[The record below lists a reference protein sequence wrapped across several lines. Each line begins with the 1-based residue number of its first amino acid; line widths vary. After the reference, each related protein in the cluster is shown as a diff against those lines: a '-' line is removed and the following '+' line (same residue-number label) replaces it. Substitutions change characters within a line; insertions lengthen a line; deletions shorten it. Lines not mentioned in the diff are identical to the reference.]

1 MILNKEDYCC
11 PFCKFGFD
19 CIEIIDT
26 SIEVHKDEPIDLYR
40 RNICNNTNCIANFC
54 EIYTLKNNTLLGFH
68 CEFDDI
74 EIRKFINLEFLFV
87 CNIDE
92 GNYHPGSF
100 VDYFTPAVAKALGNF
115 SKIEIKSW
123 EDMCLKLKKVLMLQ

>member
-11 PFCKFGFD
+11 PFCKFSFD
-19 CIEIIDT
+19 LIETIDT
-26 SIEVHKDEPIDLYR
+26 SIEIHKGEPIDLYN

-54 EIYTLKNNTLLGFH
+54 EIYTLKDDTLLGFH
-68 CEFDDI
+68 CEFDNL
-74 EIRKFINLEFLFV
+74 EIRKFINSEFLFV
-87 CNIDE
+87 SYFNE
-92 GNYHPGSF
+92 NYHPDSF
-100 VDYFTPAVAKALGNF
+100 VDYFTPEVAKALGNF